1 VSRRFF
7 ASSFLSA
14 AIVLSALAGVRDARA
29 ASNDKEVEAL
39 IESVLQSDYT
49 TGNFKQ
55 ALDQLEFGK
64 QACEGSSCSP
74 KVRARLFIAFGTVFV
89 GLKKGPE
96 AKASFAAALKEDPN
110 AKPFPSFDPPEVQAA
125 FNEAHGGEA
134 PAATPTAPTPTTP
147 TPTTP
152 TPAPTPT
159 DAAKPAPVAAPVQAA
174 PRKPKK
180 TFPGGGRFPRGWRS
194 AEAYFY
200 YNEATTSEASRDWL
214 DCVDYTQASLQAE
227 NRVTTRFLLASCE
240 ERGGLWIEALA
251 DFQSVGEG
259 AGRVGLAN
267 VGNLAKQRGQ
277 ALREKTPK
285 IVIRKP
291 AQADA
296 LVVTMNGAPL
306 SNDKLDG
313 ELWVNPGQRTI
324 KAQGKVSGAELEFEQ
339 TIDVAEFETATVD
352 IKLGPKG
359 AKGDQ
364 AMMRCMLAAQTRD
377 DFAKCLKSDSGPS
390 LNLHLATEM
399 SGYHDTDHVDVITP
413 AVVVSAENPT
423 GGWGVNGS
431 FLVDMVTAASADI
444 VATASPRWRE
454 VRYVPSIGGHKKF
467 GDADVNLK
475 ANLSHEPDYLATS
488 VGGGVSIDLRQ
499 KTITPAFGY
508 EFSHDI
514 SGRAGTPFAVYSHE
528 INRHG
533 LDASV
538 TFVLDKATFFA
549 SSFTAVIEAGDTSKP
564 YRYIPMFLP
573 DVAKRVPIGLSID
586 GVNKNRLPIRALEQ
600 LPTNRQRWAIAGLLA
615 HRFSASTIRAEER
628 LYVDSWGL
636 KASTTDLQFLV
647 DLNERLRIWPAA
659 RFNVQS
665 AASFWQLAYPAA
677 PSKKDGT
684 ITLPALRTGDRE
696 LGPLYGVTLG
706 GGVRYAFGEKKGW
719 ALSVNADVVYTRF
732 LDHLFLRDRLGLFGA
747 TTLEIDLE

>member
-7 ASSFLSA
+7 RSSFLSA
-14 AIVLSALAGVRDARA
+14 ALALSALAGVRDARA

-64 QACEGSSCSP
+64 QACEGASCSP
-74 KVRARLFIAFGTVFV
+74 KVRAKLFIAFGTVFT
-89 GLKKGPE
+89 GLKKIPE
-96 AKASFAAALKEDPN
+96 AKAAFAAALKEDPG
-110 AKPFPSFDPPEVQAA
+110 AKLFGNFSPPEAQQV
-125 FNEAHGGEA
+125 FNDAHGDA
-134 PAATPTAPTPTTP
+134 PA
-147 TPTTP
+147 
-152 TPAPTPT
+152 TPAPPANPPPG
-159 DAAKPAPVAAPVQAA
+159 DAAQPPTAPVAAPTAA

-180 TFPGGGRFPRGWRS
+180 TWPGGGRVASGWRN

-214 DCVDYTQASLQAE
+214 DCVDYAQASLQAE
-227 NRVTTRFLLASCE
+227 NRVTTRLLLASCE
-240 ERGGLWIEALA
+240 ERGGLWVEALA
-251 DFQSVGEG
+251 DLQIVSDG
-259 AGRVGLAN
+259 AGRVGLHN
-267 VGNLAKQRGQ
+267 VGNVARQRAQ
-277 ALREKTPK
+277 TLREKTPK
-285 IVIRKP
+285 LVIRRP
-291 AQADA
+291 AKADA

-313 ELWVNPGQRTI
+313 EVWINPGQRTI
-324 KAQGKVSGAELEFEQ
+324 KAQGKVDGVDLEFEQ
-339 TIDVAEFETATVD
+339 TIDAAEFETATVE

-377 DFAKCLKSDSGPS
+377 DFAKCLKSGTGPS

-413 AVVVSAENPT
+413 AFIVSAENPT
-423 GGWGVNGS
+423 GGWGINAS

-444 VATASPRWRE
+444 IANASPRWRE
-454 VRYVPSIGGHKKF
+454 VRYVPSIGGHKKL
-467 GDADVNLK
+467 GDADVSLK
-475 ANLSHEPDYLATS
+475 ANLSHEPDYLAVS
-488 VGGGVSIDLRQ
+488 AGGGVSIDLRQ

-508 EFSHDI
+508 EFSHDV
-514 SGRAGTPFAVYSHE
+514 SGRAGTPFSIFSHQ

-549 SSFTAVIEAGDTSKP
+549 ASFTGVIESGDTSKP
-564 YRYIPMFLP
+564 YRYIPLFLP
-573 DVAKRVPIGLSID
+573 DVAKRVPAGLSID
-586 GVNKNRLPIRALEQ
+586 GVNKNRLSFRPLEQ

-628 LYVDSWGL
+628 LYIDSWGL
-636 KASTTDLQFLV
+636 KASTTESQFLV
-647 DLNERLRIWPAA
+647 DLSERLRVWPAA
-659 RFNVQS
+659 RFHVQS
-665 AASFWQLAYPAA
+665 GASFWQLAYPGL
-677 PSKKDGT
+677 PSKKDDSVT
-684 ITLPALRTGDRE
+684 YPALRTGDRE
-696 LGPLYGVTLG
+696 LGPLYGITLG
-706 GGVRYAFGEKKGW
+706 GGARFAFGEKKAW
-719 ALSVNADVVYTRF
+719 AISVNADVVYTRF
-732 LDHLFLRDRLGLFGA
+732 LDHLYLLDRLGLFGA
-747 TTLEIDLE
+747 TTLEVDLE

>member
-1 VSRRFF
+1 MSRRFL

-14 AIVLSALAGVRDARA
+14 AVALSALTGGRDARA

-39 IESVLQSDYT
+39 VESVLQSDYSA
-49 TGNFKQ
+49 GKFKD

-64 QACEGSSCSP
+64 QACEGTSCSA
-74 KVRARLFIAFGTVFV
+74 KVRAKLFIAFGTVFT
-89 GLKKGPE
+89 GLKKIPE
-96 AKASFAAALKEDPN
+96 AKAAFAAALKEDPN
-110 AKPFPSFDPPEVQAA
+110 AKLFGKYSPPEVQQA
-125 FNEAHGGEA
+125 FNDAHGDTPSTTSTTSA
-134 PAATPTAPTPTTP
+134 SSTTTPPDAATPA
-147 TPTTP
+147 
-152 TPAPTPT
+152 PAPAPSTP
-159 DAAKPAPVAAPVQAA
+159 AA

-180 TFPGGGRFPRGWRS
+180 TFPGGGTFPRGWRS

-214 DCVDYTQASLQAE
+214 DCVDFAVASLQAE
-227 NRVTTRFLLASCE
+227 NRVTTRFLMASCE

-251 DFQSVGEG
+251 DFQSVGDG
-259 AGRVGLAN
+259 AGKVGLHQ
-267 VGNLAKQRGQ
+267 VGSLAKQRAQ
-277 ALREKTPK
+277 TLREKTPK
-285 IVIRKP
+285 VVIRKP

-296 LVVTMNGAPL
+296 LVVTMNGAPIA
-306 SNDKLDG
+306 NDKLDG
-313 ELWVNPGQRTI
+313 EVWINPGQRTI
-324 KAQGKVSGAELEFEQ
+324 KAQGKVNGVDLEFEQ
-339 TIDVAEFETATVD
+339 TIDAAEFETATVE
-352 IKLGPKG
+352 IKLGPRG

-390 LNLHLATEM
+390 LNLHLASEM
-399 SGYHDTDHVDVITP
+399 SGYHDTDHVDVVTP
-413 AVVVSAENPT
+413 AFLVSAENPT
-423 GGWGVNGS
+423 GGWGINAS

-444 VATASPRWRE
+444 IATASPRWRE
-454 VRYVPSIGGHKKF
+454 VRYVPSIGGHKKI
-467 GDADVNLK
+467 GDADVSLK

-488 VGGGVSIDLRQ
+488 FGGGVSLDLRQ

-508 EFSHDI
+508 ELSHDI
-514 SGRAGTPFAVYSHE
+514 SGRAGTPFSVYSRE

-533 LDASV
+533 IDASV

-549 SSFTAVIEAGDTSKP
+549 ASLTAVIESGDTSKP
-564 YRYIPMFLP
+564 YRYIPMFAP
-573 DVAKRVPIGLSID
+573 DVAKRVPIGLSIE

-628 LYVDSWGL
+628 LYIDSWGL

-647 DLNERLRIWPAA
+647 DLSERLRVWPAA

-665 AASFWQLAYPAA
+665 AASFWQLAYPALA
-677 PSKKDGT
+677 SKKDAT
-684 ITLPALRTGDRE
+684 FTLPALRTGDRE

-706 GGVRYAFGEKKGW
+706 GGARYAFGEKKAW
-719 ALSVNADVVYTRF
+719 AISVNADVVYTRF
-732 LDHLFLRDRLGLFGA
+732 LDHLFLLDRLGLFGA
-747 TTLEIDLE
+747 TTLEVELE